1 MQTSNLLGQL
11 IYFSYF
17 RQFSSKSKTGQSP
30 QKKLR
35 LPCQTLTGGCWDTL
49 SRQGS
54 IELSPSKFPPVC
66 ATTDI
71 RTYYVLQLV
80 ETFLEWYMFPFNTCS
95 SLCAEHLIYLNAPL
109 KTQIY
114 SISFIQKLDRP
125 TRMFTSTKR
134 SALVL
139 ILLSIRIPSTCDTL
153 LLTR

>member
-1 MQTSNLLGQL
+1 MQTSNLLGNL

-66 ATTDI
+66 ATTGTL
-71 RTYYVLQLV
+71 TYYVLQLV
-80 ETFLEWYMFPFNTCS
+80 ETFLEWYMFPFNTVFV
-95 SLCAEHLIYLNAPL
+95 PVR
-109 KTQIY
+109 
-114 SISFIQKLDRP
+114 RP
-125 TRMFTSTKR
+125 PDIFECPTWNSNILYQFHIEASPTNSYVTSTKR

-139 ILLSIRIPSTCDTL
+139 ILSSIRIPSMCDTL